1 MIHPGWDDGGASL
14 YLAGERSHQPILLRG
29 SGMVAGREV
38 GWFNRLGPHR
48 FGATSGRGGVVRRRV
63 LLGSAALGAAG
74 LVARAAGPAQA
85 ATTGAQAPGGSNY
98 GWYRLDGCNR
108 EPYGVVNSFHNA
120 PDVIRGQL
128 AAMRAAGQARL
139 RVPIYHR
146 GGPETGTVMDS
157 TGGDLSASNRQNL
170 TDLLRAIADA
180 GFAEIQV
187 AFMTIDENAP
197 WTWQNWNEDIFQENW
212 NLIYNLHP
220 IIAGAGIPYRIDL
233 CNEAMPASGLPVLLA
248 YTQRLWV
255 NYTSVFGKND
265 TCGFSTVGIPERIS
279 QIPNVYGDNPP
290 DLFDFHFYRNVVV
303 DEYARFTTAHQLMNQ
318 YGYTNQGW
326 TIGEAYYNDPI
337 AARNLRRAMDSTG
350 RTVFYLLQW
359 PLQPPAPDY
368 ARCDDVSVAPPV
380 NFAAYTAQGF

>member
-1 MIHPGWDDGGASL
+1 M
-14 YLAGERSHQPILLRG
+14 
-29 SGMVAGREV
+29 
-38 GWFNRLGPHR
+38 
-48 FGATSGRGGVVRRRV
+48 VRRRV

-146 GGPETGTVMDS
+146 HGPETGTVMDS

-180 GFAEIQV
+180 GFVEIQV
-187 AFMTIDENAP
+187 SFMTIGDNAP
-197 WTWQNWNEDIFQENW
+197 WTWQAWNEDIFQENW

-233 CNEAMPASGLPVLLA
+233 CNEAMPPSGMPILLA
-248 YTQRLWV
+248 YTQRLWI

-290 DLFDFHFYRNVVV
+290 YLFDFHFYRNVVV

-326 TIGEAYYNDPI
+326 TIGEVYYNDPT

-359 PLQPPAPDY
+359 PLQAPRIDFPT
-368 ARCDDVSVAPPV
+368 CDDVSVAPPV
-380 NFAAYTAQGF
+380 DFAAYTAQGF